1 MISSANQ
8 ALLPFH
14 RNDIVQVVKKL

>member
-8 ALLPFH
+8 TG
-14 RNDIVQVVKKL
+14 